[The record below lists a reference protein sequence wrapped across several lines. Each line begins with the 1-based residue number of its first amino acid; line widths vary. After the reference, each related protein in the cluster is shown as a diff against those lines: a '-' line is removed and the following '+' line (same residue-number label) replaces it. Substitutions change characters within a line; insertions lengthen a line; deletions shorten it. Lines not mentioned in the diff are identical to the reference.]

1 MKKANNAVSRWL
13 VAATMLVAMSL
24 PFQALAQS
32 QSPEDMIRDNIS
44 SLMADLDGREDYY
57 ANNLN
62 ELEALVD
69 SSLDQVADFRYIG
82 ASVMGNYFRNAS
94 PEQRSRFAD
103 VFRQTLIDTYTRG
116 LVTFDYDELRVL
128 DSQQAQRYDDQAS
141 VAMEVVANNGQVYPV
156 SYSLRLSG
164 GEWRVVN
171 VIVNGINLGLTFR
184 NQFDQAMRDNNR
196 DYDAVINGWS
206 PEVGVEEL
214 EQGGDV
220 VQCGIRTLTSLFT

>member
-103 VFRQTLIDTYTRG
+103 VFRQTLIDTYTHG

-214 EQGGDV
+214 EQGGDA
-220 VQCGIRTLTSLFT
+220 

>member
-1 MKKANNAVSRWL
+1 MNGINMMLGRWVFAVMVMAALL
-13 VAATMLVAMSL
+13 VPLQS
-24 PFQALAQS
+24 QAQS
-32 QSPEDMIRDNIS
+32 QSPEQMIRNNVE

-57 ANNLN
+57 ANNLG

-69 SSLDQVADFRYIG
+69 RNLDQVADFRYIG
-82 ASVMGNYFRNAS
+82 ASVMGSYFRNAT

-128 DSQQAQRYDDQAS
+128 DTQQAQRHDDQAS

-156 SYSLRLSG
+156 SYSLRLSDD
-164 GEWRVVN
+164 EWKVVN

-206 PEVGVEEL
+206 PEVGVDEL
-214 EQGGDV
+214 EQGGDA
-220 VQCGIRTLTSLFT
+220 

>member
-1 MKKANNAVSRWL
+1 MKGISSVIGRRFFAAAAV
-13 VAATMLVAMSL
+13 VMLWAPL
-24 PFQALAQS
+24 QAQAQS
-32 QSPEDMIRDNIS
+32 QTPEALIRENVE
-44 SLMADLDGREDYY
+44 SLMADLEGREDYY
-57 ANNLN
+57 ANNLS

-69 SSLDQVADFRYIG
+69 SNLDQVADFRYIG
-82 ASVMGNYFRNAS
+82 ASVMGSYFRNAT

-116 LVTFDYDELRVL
+116 LVTFDYDEIRVL
-128 DSQQAQRYDDQAS
+128 GTQQAQRHDDQAS

-156 SYSLRLSG
+156 SYSLRLSN

-214 EQGGDV
+214 EQGGDA
-220 VQCGIRTLTSLFT
+220 

>member
-214 EQGGDV
+214 EQGGDA
-220 VQCGIRTLTSLFT
+220 

>member
-1 MKKANNAVSRWL
+1 MNGVNAMLGRWSL
-13 VAATMLVAMSL
+13 AIMMIATLMVPLQS
-24 PFQALAQS
+24 QAQS
-32 QSPEDMIRDNIS
+32 QTPEEMIRDNVE
-44 SLMADLDGREDYY
+44 SLMTDLDGRKEYY
-57 ANNLN
+57 ADNLG
-62 ELEALVD
+62 ELEELVD
-69 SSLDQVADFRYIG
+69 SNLDQVADFRYIG

-94 PEQRSRFAD
+94 PEQRRRFVD

-128 DSQQAQRYDDQAS
+128 DAQQAQRYDDQAS
-141 VAMEVVANNGQVYPV
+141 VAMEVVASNGEVYPV
-156 SYSLRLSG
+156 SYSLRLSD

-196 DYDAVINGWS
+196 DYDAVIDGWS

-214 EQGGDV
+214 EQGGDA
-220 VQCGIRTLTSLFT
+220 

>member
-1 MKKANNAVSRWL
+1 MNGVNLMMGRWL
-13 VAATMLVAMSL
+13 LVVMMMAALMVPLQS
-24 PFQALAQS
+24 QAQS
-32 QSPEDMIRDNIS
+32 QTPEAMIRDNVE
-44 SLMADLDGREDYY
+44 SLMSELEGRKDYY
-57 ANNLN
+57 ANNLS

-69 SSLDQVADFRYIG
+69 SNLEQVADFRYIG

-94 PEQRSRFAD
+94 PEQRRRFFD

-128 DSQQAQRYDDQAS
+128 NAQQAQRYDDQAS
-141 VAMEVVANNGQVYPV
+141 VAMEVVANNGKVYPV
-156 SYSLRLSG
+156 SYSLRLSD

-196 DYDAVINGWS
+196 DYDAVIEGWS

-214 EQGGDV
+214 EQGGDA
-220 VQCGIRTLTSLFT
+220 

>member
-1 MKKANNAVSRWL
+1 MVGRWFFAVIIM
-13 VAATMLVAMSL
+13 VAALIPLQSM
-24 PFQALAQS
+24 AQS
-32 QSPEDMIRDNIS
+32 QSPEAMIRENVE
-44 SLMADLDGREDYY
+44 SLMGDLEGRKDYY
-57 ANNLN
+57 ANNLG

-69 SSLDQVADFRYIG
+69 SNLDQVADFRYIG
-82 ASVMGNYFRNAS
+82 ASVMGNYFRNAT

-128 DSQQAQRYDDQAS
+128 DAQQAQRHEDQAS
-141 VAMEVVANNGQVYPV
+141 VAMEVVASNGQVYPV
-156 SYSLRLSG
+156 SYSLRLSN

-214 EQGGDV
+214 EQGGDA
-220 VQCGIRTLTSLFT
+220 

>member
-1 MKKANNAVSRWL
+1 MNGVSLMLGRWL
-13 VAATMLVAMSL
+13 LVVSMVAAFMVPLQS
-24 PFQALAQS
+24 QAQS
-32 QSPEDMIRDNIS
+32 QTPEAMIRENVE
-44 SLMADLDGREDYY
+44 SLMADLQGRQDYY
-57 ANNLN
+57 ANNLS

-69 SSLDQVADFRYIG
+69 SNLDQVADFRYIG

-94 PEQRSRFAD
+94 PEQRRRFVD

-141 VAMEVVANNGQVYPV
+141 VAMEVVASNGQVYPV
-156 SYSLRLSG
+156 SYSLRLSD

-184 NQFDQAMRDNNR
+184 NQFDQAMRENNR
-196 DYDAVINGWS
+196 DYDAVIDGWS

-214 EQGGDV
+214 EQGGDA
-220 VQCGIRTLTSLFT
+220 

>member
-1 MKKANNAVSRWL
+1 MMVMNGVNLMMGRWL
-13 VAATMLVAMSL
+13 LVVMMMAALMVPLQS
-24 PFQALAQS
+24 QAQS
-32 QSPEDMIRDNIS
+32 QTPEAMIRDNVE
-44 SLMADLDGREDYY
+44 SLMSELEGRKDYY
-57 ANNLN
+57 ANNLS

-69 SSLDQVADFRYIG
+69 SNLEQVADFRYIG

-94 PEQRSRFAD
+94 PEQRRRFVD

-128 DSQQAQRYDDQAS
+128 NAQQAQRYDDQAS
-141 VAMEVVANNGQVYPV
+141 VAMEVVANNGKVYPV
-156 SYSLRLSG
+156 SYSLRLSD

-196 DYDAVINGWS
+196 DYDAVIEGWS

-214 EQGGDV
+214 EQGGDA
-220 VQCGIRTLTSLFT
+220 